1 MNGWL
6 LGAYTLKRLLLSV
19 ELSMA
24 EKNIIIQML
33 STVTVYL
40 SENIIKEDKMIWNL
54 EFQIFIWNR
63 IQKLECI

>member
-1 MNGWL
+1 MNGLL
-6 LGAYTLKRLLLSV
+6 LGAYTLKKRLLSM

-40 SENIIKEDKMIWNL
+40 SANITKEDKMIWNL
-54 EFQIFIWNR
+54 EFQLFIWNR